1 MNFISVAISV
11 LLTNFFIRFIINI
24 LPFRK
29 KRFWHLII
37 ISLYDASVLITYTK
51 LTFDSLAAMNSYNLA
66 LILEGVGGIL
76 GVVIAYITTLMV
88 VLDGVKIFK
97 SKRLKEFERGYNLKD
112 GKSLPKNIVG
122 GVFMLLFLLL
132 IGYSI
137 FLIINYDKLLLTTII
152 GSIIIGLIFLGLS
165 IYFFISGKAVHQT
178 IKAQKL
184 MLVIN
189 LPFETLTYIAELNK
203 TLSENEALGKMN
215 EMYYL
220 DELGLLITP
229 SDKFIVK
236 GMKADSIPQEY
247 LSSIKMQKL
256 DNRYDYITSNY
267 KKYSRM
273 KITIDENGNIIK
285 NQPIK

>member
-1 MNFISVAISV
+1 MNIISVALSLLISN
-11 LLTNFFIRFIINI
+11 LFIRFIINI

-29 KRFWHLII
+29 KRLLHLII
-37 ISLYDASVLITYTK
+37 ISLYDLSSLLTYIGVFFVSTDIS
-51 LTFDSLAAMNSYNLA
+51 T
-66 LILEGVGGIL
+66 ILYGIGGIL
-76 GVVIAYITTLMV
+76 GVIIAYITTLMV
-88 VLDGVKIFK
+88 ILDGVRIFK
-97 SKRLKEFERGYNLKD
+97 SKRLKEFERGVNLKD
-112 GKSLPKNIVG
+112 GKSLSKNIVG
-122 GVFMLLFLLL
+122 IVFLILFAVL

-137 FLIINYDKLLLTTII
+137 FLFTNYNSTLLVTLI
-152 GSIIIGLIFLGLS
+152 GTMVIGLIFLGLS
-165 IYFFISGKAVHQT
+165 IYFFISGKAVHTT

-189 LPFETLTYIAELNK
+189 LPFETLTYVAEINK
-203 TLSENEALGKMN
+203 NLSENEALGKIN

-229 SDKFIVK
+229 SDKYLVK
-236 GMKADSIPQEY
+236 GMKADSIPNDY
-247 LSSIKMQKL
+247 LESIKMQRL
-256 DNRYDYITSNY
+256 DNRYDHITSNY